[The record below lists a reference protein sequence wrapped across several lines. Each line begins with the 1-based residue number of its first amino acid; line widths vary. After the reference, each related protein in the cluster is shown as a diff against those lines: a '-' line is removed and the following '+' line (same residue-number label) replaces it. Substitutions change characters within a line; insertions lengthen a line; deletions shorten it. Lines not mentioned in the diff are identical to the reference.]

1 MNLEY
6 FSAMPFIQSISDN
19 ARWTVSTKTKM
30 PIDMNRL
37 IKTGEIVGAKFDNG
51 NNPLVTLPQLI
62 SGLPNA
68 ANAAYKLNQSVDEFV
83 VLDIEPK
90 CPANIRDKLLTLP
103 YKYCELSMSGSGFHL
118 VFDKPNTQYQDILY
132 GKPAVKEKHGWYEI
146 LLNHYVTFTGKV
158 CLPSEDCIFVDVS
171 DFEKLFD
178 ELASQTKIQ
187 HTFDINTDDL
197 PKLEDIPLHE
207 NIVDLISKAN
217 YNKTLKDFD
226 DDNSKYEFGIV
237 GFYHKKLNMLLDTTK
252 YRTHDYT
259 PQERIVLLHEIIA
272 DIIPYRTKHDSVRDG
287 LPWLMYTCK
296 RVVSSKK

>member
-37 IKTGEIVGAKFDNG
+37 IRTGEIVGAKFDNG
-51 NNPLVTLPQLI
+51 NEPLITLTQLI
-62 SGLPNA
+62 SALPNA

-90 CPANIRDKLLTLP
+90 CPADIRDKLLTLP

-146 LLNHYVTFTGKV
+146 LLNHYVTFRGKV
-158 CLPSEDCIFVDVS
+158 CQPSSTSPNSAPLLVPHSPRLLPFNLRS
-171 DFEKLFD
+171 
-178 ELASQTKIQ
+178 T
-187 HTFDINTDDL
+187 
-197 PKLEDIPLHE
+197 
-207 NIVDLISKAN
+207 IVFCTAAARYK
-217 YNKTLKDFD
+217 
-226 DDNSKYEFGIV
+226 
-237 GFYHKKLNMLLDTTK
+237 
-252 YRTHDYT
+252 
-259 PQERIVLLHEIIA
+259 
-272 DIIPYRTKHDSVRDG
+272 SV
-287 LPWLMYTCK
+287 PEPI
-296 RVVSSKK
+296 